1 MSVKSI
7 YVYVSIVLSGLLLVS
22 CAVVPSVAPSYLQ
35 GDGELEETYF
45 DVYIPTHDGKKLRA
59 TIFQPALKAGEKAPV
74 IIHAH
79 GFGVFRMSG
88 PISIYGLLVYP
99 GKAAKE
105 AWRQGYWV
113 ISYDERGHGG
123 SEDIIRVMDPD
134 YEVRDVSTV
143 IDWAENNLH
152 RISADENHD
161 PLVGM
166 IGESYGGGASLMG
179 ATQDKRIDA
188 IIPVNTWNSFETS
201 LAPNRVPKSGW
212 LTTLIL
218 VGNSFNPGNMEP
230 LLNKAYWQARD
241 GVIEEEVFDYLTP
254 HSTYHNCQ
262 NEKYPA
268 ADALIIQGFRDV
280 LFPINEGIRNR
291 ECLLKSGND
300 IRFIGAQGGHLLPF
314 TQWSL
319 IPGYTLESDVH
330 CGDKTLNLIQVAINW
345 FDEKLKGKY
354 GAADDIPSMCLTQG
368 YDHGIVVDNIMK
380 GGEYFEFDNIE
391 VNNGFSGFFES
402 PLYLMDQLVGL
413 ITPTMK
419 QPILDDHASPSATFR
434 PAFFP
439 LKTVEKTVSL
449 TGIPTLLANIVV
461 TENEE
466 PVIFVGIGVKRARS
480 RHIEL
485 ISDQIIPLRG
495 EGKHN
500 VEMMAVSTRLE
511 PGDILGITA
520 AGYSNQ
526 YRFSGGDW
534 FSKALLS
541 GSINMPILAL

>member
-1 MSVKSI
+1 MNNISVYI
-7 YVYVSIVLSGLLLVS
+7 FIVISSLLMTS
-22 CAVVPSVAPSYLQ
+22 CTTVPSSAPNYLL
-35 GDGELEETYF
+35 GNEGLEETYF
-45 DVYIPTHDGKKLRA
+45 DVNIPTHDGKLLRA
-59 TIFQPALKAGEKAPV
+59 TIFQPALAPGEKAPL
-74 IIHAH
+74 ILHAH

-123 SEDIIRVMDPD
+123 SEDIIRVMDPE
-134 YEVRDVSTV
+134 YEVRDVTTV
-143 IDWAENNLH
+143 IDWAEKNLR
-152 RISADENHD
+152 RITVDEKRD

-218 VGNSFNPGNMEP
+218 VGNSFNPGSMEP
-230 LLNKAYWQARD
+230 LLNQAYWQARE
-241 GVIEEEVFDYLTP
+241 GIIEKEIFDYLSP
-254 HSTYHNCQ
+254 HSTFHNCQ
-262 NEKYPA
+262 NGKYPE
-268 ADALIIQGFRDV
+268 ADVLIIQGFRDV

-291 ECLLKSGND
+291 ECLLRKGKD

-330 CGDKTLNLIQVAINW
+330 CGDKKLNLIQVAVNW
-345 FDEKLKGKY
+345 FDEKLKGKKD
-354 GAADDIPSMCLTQG
+354 AAKNIPGMCLTQG
-368 YDHGIVVDNIMK
+368 YDRGIVVGDILK
-380 GGEYFEFDNIE
+380 GGEYFEFENIE
-391 VNNGFSGFFES
+391 VNSGFSGFFES
-402 PLYLMDQLVGL
+402 PLYLLDRL
-413 ITPTMK
+413 IGFVTPTMK
-419 QPILDDHASPSATFR
+419 HPRLEDHAELSGTLR
-434 PAFFP
+434 PAFYP
-439 LKTVEKTVSL
+439 LKTFDGAMSL
-449 TGIPTLLANIVV
+449 TGIPKLRVSIVA
-461 TENEE
+461 TEQEE
-466 PVIFVGIGVKRARS
+466 PVVFIGIGVKRARS

-485 ISDQIIPLRG
+485 VSDQIVPLRG
-495 EGKHN
+495 DGLHDID
-500 VEMMAVSTRLE
+500 MMAVSTRLE
-511 PGDILGITA
+511 PGDIVGITA

-534 FSKALLS
+534 FSKVTLS
-541 GSINMPILAL
+541 GSINVPILSL